1 MVVDDEALRDHILSG
16 HLPGAAIDVFPA
28 EPKAQGDPFDSPLR
42 GLDNVLLTPHVGG
55 STQEAQEEIGSF
67 VATKLHQFVAAGAT
81 ALSVNL
87 PEVLPARPA
96 GAFRTAYLHTNVPG
110 VLASTNRV
118 LADAGANVLGQSLYT
133 GRARLRRDRH
143 RRGPPPRPLSGRCA
157 SLRRRSGCAPGSAE
171 PCPLSHSAG
180 RAPHGTAWTRSD
192 RAGGR
197 GGLLR

>member
-16 HLPGAAIDVFPA
+16 HLSGAAIDVFPA
-28 EPKAQGDPFDSPLR
+28 EPKAQGDPFDSPLG
-42 GLDNVLLTPHVGG
+42 GLDNVILTPHVGG

-118 LADAGANVLGQSLYT
+118 LADAGADVLGQSLSTRGELGYVVTYT
-133 GRARLRRDRH
+133 DVALPEATLGTLRQS
-143 RRGPPPRPLSGRCA
+143 PETVW
-157 SLRRRSGCAPGSAE
+157 LRTWVG
-171 PCPLSHSAG
+171 
-180 RAPHGTAWTRSD
+180 
-192 RAGGR
+192 
-197 GGLLR
+197 